1 MPGIEFLC
9 GVAATL
15 AVEAVALI
23 AAKGW
28 ISAKCKK
35 LKGTEAQHGRK

>member
-15 AVEAVALI
+15 AVETVALI
-23 AAKGW
+23 AATVW
-28 ISAKCKK
+28 ISAKSKK
-35 LKGTEAQHGRK
+35 LKGTEAQHGKK